1 MCYKLPKLQ
10 GKEVKPGKLLMHSKD
25 NSFKESHGELFRSSL
40 EQIVDRTHPLC
51 VLANKIDWKRFDCS
65 FGGLF
70 AQKKGRPAL
79 PTRLIVGLHY
89 LKHAFNESDES
100 VVARLLENPYWQYFC
115 GFKHFQHE
123 LPIDPSSMTRWR
135 KRLGP
140 DKLEDL
146 LTVTIHTAK
155 EEKLLTEKHVER
167 VNVDTTVQEKAIAFP
182 TDARLYQKARR
193 VLVKIAKKMK
203 IDLRQSYERNGK
215 KAFLKQGRYAS
226 AGQYNR
232 AKKETKKLKTMLGRV
247 IRDIERKC
255 SEPIGHLVKALNLS
269 KAIFNQKRDDK
280 NKVYSVH
287 APEVECI
294 AKGKVHKKYEFGCK
308 VSMVSSSKGNWIL
321 AIDAIHGNPYDG
333 HTLKDALQQ
342 VKQHTGWQPLH
353 AYCDKGYRGVAKGIT
368 DAEVHL
374 SGKKKKSMK
383 ASLWKWFARRSAIEP
398 IFGHLKSDHRLER
411 NHLQGKDG
419 DRMNAILS
427 GCGFNLRKLLRAFF
441 LSIFQWLFYRDTD
454 HEDGFIG
461 QNMSGDHFEIITA
474 PAF

>member
-1 MCYKLPKLQ
+1 MQP
-10 GKEVKPGKLLMHSKD
+10 KD
-25 NSFKESHGELFRSSL
+25 NSFEEAHGELFRSSL
-40 EQIVDRTHPLC
+40 EQILDRRHPLY
-51 VLANKIDWKRFDCS
+51 VLANKIDWKRFDVS
-65 FGGLF
+65 FGALF

-79 PTRLIVGLHY
+79 PTRLVVGLHY
-89 LKHAFNESDES
+89 LQHAYNESDET

-115 GFKHFQHE
+115 GFTHFQHE

-140 DKLEDL
+140 QKLEEL

-167 VNVDTTVQEKAIAFP
+167 VNVYTTVQEKAIAFP
-182 TDARLYQKARR
+182 TDARLYHKARR
-193 VLVKIAKKMK
+193 VLVRIAKKMN
-203 IDLRQSYERNGK
+203 IDLRQSYERNGR
-215 KAFLKQGRYAS
+215 KAFLKQGRYTS

-232 AKKETKKLKTMLGRV
+232 AKKETRKLKTMLGRV

-255 SEPIGHLVKALNLS
+255 SNPEGRLVRFLNIA
-269 KAIFNQKRDDK
+269 KAIFNQKRNDK
-280 NKVYSVH
+280 NKVYSVD

-308 VSMVSSSKGNWIL
+308 VSMVSSSRDNWIL
-321 AIDAIHGNPYDG
+321 GIDAVHGNPFDG
-333 HTLKDALQQ
+333 HTLKDALHQ
-342 VKQHTGWQPLH
+342 VKQITGWQPLH
-353 AYCDKGYRGVAKGIT
+353 AYCDKGYRGVARDIPET
-368 DAEVHL
+368 EVHI

-441 LSIFQWLFYRDTD
+441 LPFLQRLFWRYFDLAI
-454 HEDGFIG
+454 EFIG
-461 QNMSGDHFEIITA
+461 QKLSEDHFKMI
-474 PAF
+474 PACAF

>member
-1 MCYKLPKLQ
+1 MQ
-10 GKEVKPGKLLMHSKD
+10 AKD
-25 NSFKESHGELFRSSL
+25 NSFEESHGELFRSSL
-40 EQIVDRTHPLC
+40 EQILDRRHPLY
-51 VLANKIDWKRFDCS
+51 VLANKIDWKIFDRS
-65 FGGLF
+65 FGALF

-79 PTRLIVGLHY
+79 PTRLVVGLHY
-89 LKHAFNESDES
+89 LKHAYNESDES

-140 DKLEDL
+140 EKIEEL

-155 EEKLLTEKHVER
+155 EEKLLTGKHVER

-182 TDARLYQKARR
+182 TDARLYHKARR
-193 VLVKIAKKMK
+193 VLVRLARKMH
-203 IDLRQSYERNGK
+203 IDLRQNYERTGK
-215 KAFLKQGRYAS
+215 KVFLKQGRYAS

-255 SEPIGHLVKALNLS
+255 SDPEGRFVRVLNLAR
-269 KAIFNQKRDDK
+269 AIFTQKRNDK

-308 VSMVSSSKGNWIL
+308 VSMVSSSKDNWIL
-321 AIDAIHGNPYDG
+321 AIDAVHGNPFDG
-333 HTLKDALQQ
+333 HTLKDALHQ
-342 VKQHTGWQPLH
+342 VKNNTGWQPLH
-353 AYCDKGYRGVAKGIT
+353 AYCDKGYRGVARDIPDT
-368 DAEVHL
+368 EVHL

-398 IFGHLKSDHRLER
+398 IFGHLKTDHRLER

-441 LSIFQWLFYRDTD
+441 LPFFQRLFWRYLG
-454 HEDGFIG
+454 HWFGWIGLNIG
-461 QNMSGDHFEIITA
+461 QSVREMKSA
-474 PAF
+474 YAF

>member
-1 MCYKLPKLQ
+1 MQP
-10 GKEVKPGKLLMHSKD
+10 KD
-25 NSFKESHGELFRSSL
+25 NSFEEAHGELFRSSL
-40 EQIVDRTHPLC
+40 EQILDRRHPLY
-51 VLANKIDWKRFDCS
+51 VLANKIDWKRFDVS
-65 FGGLF
+65 FGALF

-79 PTRLIVGLHY
+79 PTRLVVGLHY
-89 LKHAFNESDES
+89 LQHAYNESDET

-115 GFKHFQHE
+115 GFTHFQHE

-140 DKLEDL
+140 QKLEEL

-167 VNVDTTVQEKAIAFP
+167 VNVYTTVQEKAIAFP
-182 TDARLYQKARR
+182 TDARLYHKARR
-193 VLVKIAKKMK
+193 VLVRIAKKMN
-203 IDLRQSYERNGK
+203 IDLRQSYERNGR
-215 KAFLKQGRYAS
+215 KAFLKQGRYTS

-232 AKKETKKLKTMLGRV
+232 AKKETRKLKTMLGRV

-255 SEPIGHLVKALNLS
+255 SNPEGRLVRFLNIA
-269 KAIFNQKRDDK
+269 KAIFNQKRNDK
-280 NKVYSVH
+280 NKVYSVD

-308 VSMVSSSKGNWIL
+308 VSMVSSSRDNWIL
-321 AIDAIHGNPYDG
+321 GIDAVHGNPFDG
-333 HTLKDALQQ
+333 HTLKDALHQ
-342 VKQHTGWQPLH
+342 VKQITGWQPLH
-353 AYCDKGYRGVAKGIT
+353 AYCDKGYRGVARDIPET
-368 DAEVHL
+368 EVHI

-441 LSIFQWLFYRDTD
+441 LPFLQRLFWRYFDRAI
-454 HEDGFIG
+454 EFIG
-461 QNMSGDHFEIITA
+461 QKLS
-474 PAF
+474 

>member
-1 MCYKLPKLQ
+1 MQ
-10 GKEVKPGKLLMHSKD
+10 AKD
-25 NSFKESHGELFRSSL
+25 NSFEQSHGDLFRSSL
-40 EQIVDRTHPLC
+40 EQIVDRSHPLYA
-51 VLANKIDWKRFDCS
+51 LANKIDWRRFDHS
-65 FGGLF
+65 FGALF

-79 PTRLIVGLHY
+79 PTRLVVGLHY
-89 LKHAFNESDES
+89 LKHAYNESDES

-115 GFKHFQHE
+115 GFKHFQHT

-140 DKLEDL
+140 DKLEEL

-155 EEKLLTEKHVER
+155 AEKLLTERHLER

-182 TDARLYQKARR
+182 TDARLYHKARR
-193 VLVKIAKKMK
+193 VLVRLAKKMH
-203 IDLRQSYERNGK
+203 IDLRQNYERTGK
-215 KAFLKQGRYAS
+215 KVFLKQGRYAS

-232 AKKETKKLKTMLGRV
+232 SKKETKKLKTMLGCV

-255 SEPIGHLVKALNLS
+255 SNPEGRLVKVLNIAR
-269 KAIFNQKRDDK
+269 AIFHQKRNDK

-308 VSMVSSSKGNWIL
+308 VSMVSSSRDNWIL
-321 AIDAIHGNPYDG
+321 GIDALHGNPFDG
-333 HTLKDALQQ
+333 HTLKNALQQ
-342 VKQHTGWQPLH
+342 VKQITGWQPLH
-353 AYCDKGYRGVAKGIT
+353 AYCDKGYRGVAREIPDT
-368 DAEVHL
+368 EVHL

-411 NHLQGKDG
+411 NHLKGKDG

-441 LSIFQWLFYRDTD
+441 LPFFQRLFWRYFNHST
-454 HEDGFIG
+454 GFIG
-461 QNMSGDHFEIITA
+461 SMMSKTSFRKMAVYT
-474 PAF
+474 F

>member
-1 MCYKLPKLQ
+1 MQP
-10 GKEVKPGKLLMHSKD
+10 KD
-25 NSFKESHGELFRSSL
+25 NSFEESHGELFRSSL
-40 EQIVDRTHPLC
+40 EQILNREHPLY
-51 VLANKIDWKRFDCS
+51 LLGNKIDWKRFDYS
-65 FGGLF
+65 FGALF

-79 PTRLIVGLHY
+79 PTRLVVGLHY
-89 LKHAFNESDES
+89 LKHAYNESDES
-100 VVARLLENPYWQYFC
+100 VAARLLENPYWQYFC
-115 GFKHFQHE
+115 GFKHFQHQ

-140 DKLEDL
+140 QKLEEL

-155 EEKLLTEKHVER
+155 EEKLLTEKHLER

-182 TDARLYQKARR
+182 TDARLYHKARR
-193 VLVKIAKKMK
+193 VLVRLAKKMH
-203 IDLRQSYERNGK
+203 IDLRQNYERTGK
-215 KAFLKQGRYAS
+215 KVFLKQGRYAS
-226 AGQYNR
+226 ARQYNR
-232 AKKETKKLKTMLGRV
+232 SKKETKRLKTMLGCV
-247 IRDIERKC
+247 LRDIERKC
-255 SEPIGHLVKALNLS
+255 SNPEGRLAKVMNLA
-269 KAIFNQKRDDK
+269 KAIFSQKRDDK

-308 VSMVSSSKGNWIL
+308 VSMVSSSKDNWIL
-321 AIDAIHGNPYDG
+321 AIDALHGNPFDG
-333 HTLKDALQQ
+333 HTLKDALHQ
-342 VKQHTGWQPLH
+342 VKEITGWQPLH
-353 AYCDKGYRGVAKGIT
+353 AYCDKGYRGAAKEIT
-368 DAEVHL
+368 ETEVHL

-441 LSIFQWLFYRDTD
+441 LPFSQRLFWRYFD
-454 HEDGFIG
+454 HSTGFIG
-461 QNMSGDHFEIITA
+461 LRMSEDHLKMI
-474 PAF
+474 PAHAL

>member
-1 MCYKLPKLQ
+1 MRP
-10 GKEVKPGKLLMHSKD
+10 KD
-25 NSFKESHGELFRSSL
+25 NSFEESHGDLFRSSL
-40 EQIVDRTHPLC
+40 EQILDRRHSLY
-51 VLANKIDWKRFDCS
+51 VMANKIDWARFDKS
-65 FGGLF
+65 FGTLF
-70 AQKKGRPAL
+70 AQRQGRPAL
-79 PTRLIVGLHY
+79 PTRLVVGLHY
-89 LKHAFNESDES
+89 LKHAYNESDES

-140 DKLEDL
+140 DKIEEL
-146 LTVTIHTAK
+146 LSATIDTAK

-182 TDARLYQKARR
+182 TDARLYHKARR
-193 VLVKIAKKMK
+193 VLVKAAKKMH
-203 IDLRQSYERNGK
+203 IDLRQNYERTGK
-215 KAFLKQGRYAS
+215 KVFLKQGRYAS

-232 AKKETKKLKTMLGRV
+232 SKKETKKLKTMLGRV
-247 IRDIERKC
+247 IRDIQRKC
-255 SEPIGHLVKALNLS
+255 SNPEGRLAKVLNIA

-287 APEVECI
+287 APDVECI

-308 VSMVSSSKGNWIL
+308 VSMVSSSKDNWIL
-321 AIDAIHGNPYDG
+321 AIDALHGNPFDG
-333 HTLKDALQQ
+333 HTLKDALHQ
-342 VKQHTGWQPLH
+342 VKQITGWQPLH
-353 AYCDKGYRGVAKGIT
+353 AYCDKGYRGVAKEIPDT
-368 DAEVHL
+368 EVHL

-383 ASLWKWFARRSAIEP
+383 ASLWKWYARRSAIEP

-441 LSIFQWLFYRDTD
+441 LPFFQRLFWRYFD
-454 HEDGFIG
+454 HSTGFIG
-461 QNMSGDHFEIITA
+461 STMSETNFRTMA
-474 PAF
+474 AYTS

>member
-1 MCYKLPKLQ
+1 VCYKLPKIQ
-10 GKEVKPGKLLMHSKD
+10 GKEVKPGKLFMQPKD
-25 NSFKESHGELFRSSL
+25 NSFEESHGELFRSSL

-65 FGGLF
+65 FGSLF

-79 PTRLIVGLHY
+79 PTRLVVGLHY

-123 LPIDPSSMTRWR
+123 LPIDPSSLTRWR

-140 DKLEDL
+140 DKLEEL

-155 EEKLLTEKHVER
+155 EEKLLTDKHVER

-182 TDARLYQKARR
+182 TDARLYHKARR
-193 VLVKIAKKMK
+193 VLVKLAKKMN

-226 AGQYNR
+226 ARQPNR
-232 AKKETKKLKTMLGRV
+232 AKKETKKLKAMLGRV
-247 IRDIERKC
+247 IRDVERKC
-255 SEPIGHLVKALNLS
+255 SDPDGLLAKVLNLA
-269 KAIFNQKRDDK
+269 KAIFNQKKNDK
-280 NKVYSVH
+280 DKVYSIH

-308 VSMVSSSKGNWIL
+308 VSMVSSSKDNWIL
-321 AIDAIHGNPYDG
+321 AIDALHGNPYDG
-333 HTLKDALQQ
+333 HTLKDALQKT
-342 VKQHTGWQPLH
+342 KQHTGWQPLH
-353 AYCDKGYRGVAKGIT
+353 AYCDKGYRGVSKEIPET
-368 DAEVHL
+368 EVHL

-427 GCGFNLRKLLRAFF
+427 GCGFNFRKLLRAFF
-441 LSIFQWLFYRDTD
+441 LSIFQSLCAQYQSRT
-454 HEDGFIG
+454 DGFSARNI
-461 QNMSGDHFEIITA
+461 SECRFETNFA
-474 PAF
+474 RAF